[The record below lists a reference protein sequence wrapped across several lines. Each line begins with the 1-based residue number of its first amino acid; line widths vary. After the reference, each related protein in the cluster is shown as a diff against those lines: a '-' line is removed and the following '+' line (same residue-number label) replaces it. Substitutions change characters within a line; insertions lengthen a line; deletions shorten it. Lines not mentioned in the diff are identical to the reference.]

1 MTNTS
6 ITYAKINTTTST
18 ELAAPII
25 SDGNGSSITVSVEGR
40 GSQSVISDLTHRIS
54 ESTTVSDSL
63 TLTVAKALSELVDPA
78 EVFSNNAALGQII
91 LSVVNPTDIKNI
103 LAGKTIADVPTNT
116 ELLSKA
122 VSTSL
127 IDSATISDTYA
138 NSLDKSLSVLAS
150 TYEGVSTTANTEDL
164 ILREDGSLILRENGD
179 YFIRETADP
188 GALDDNS
195 AATDSLSIL
204 VGNTHL
210 DSLSS
215 SEIINLIASKII
227 VEQAL
232 VAESLVAS
240 TEKIVSDNTNSTE
253 SLTHTV
259 EKILAEIVTNTELAT
274 LSPNYALPDTTSNSE
289 SIACTF
295 SKLVSEYATNNSITE
310 TVSTGSLAQD
320 YILREDGSLLLRE
333 DGTSFIIRESLTPT
347 TPPDTLGTA
356 ELINFSASKSFID
369 ANIATSEVVVASLSD
384 FLLKEDNSSL
394 ILREDGSNFIRES

>member
-18 ELAAPII
+18 ELAAPIV
-25 SDGNGSSITVSVEGR
+25 SDGNGSNITVSVEGR

-63 TLTVAKALSELVDPA
+63 TLTVAKALSELVDPL
-78 EVFSNNAALGQII
+78 EVFSNNAGLGQII

-103 LAGKTIADVPTNT
+103 LASKVIADAPTNI
-116 ELLSKA
+116 EVLSKS

-127 IDSATISDTYA
+127 VDSANASDTYV
-138 NSLDKSLSVLAS
+138 NSLDKLISVLA
-150 TYEGVSTTANTEDL
+150 TIYEDISTTANTEDL
-164 ILREDGSLILRENGD
+164 ILREDGSLILRENGE

-188 GALDDNS
+188 GTLDDNS

-204 VGNTHL
+204 VENPYL

-215 SEIINLIASKII
+215 SEIINLSASKAI
-227 VEQAL
+227 VEQVLA
-232 VAESLVAS
+232 AESLVAS
-240 TEKIVSDNTNSTE
+240 TEKIVSDSANSTE
-253 SLTHTV
+253 LLTHTV
-259 EKILAEIVTNTELAT
+259 EKILAETVTNIELTT

-289 SIACTF
+289 SISCTF
-295 SKLVSEYATNNSITE
+295 SKLVAEYATNNSITE

-320 YILREDGSLLLRE
+320 YILREDGSFVLRE

-347 TPPDTLGTA
+347 TPTDTLGTT
-356 ELINFSASKSFID
+356 ELMNFSASKSFID
-369 ANIATSEVVVASLSD
+369 ANITTSEVVVASLSD